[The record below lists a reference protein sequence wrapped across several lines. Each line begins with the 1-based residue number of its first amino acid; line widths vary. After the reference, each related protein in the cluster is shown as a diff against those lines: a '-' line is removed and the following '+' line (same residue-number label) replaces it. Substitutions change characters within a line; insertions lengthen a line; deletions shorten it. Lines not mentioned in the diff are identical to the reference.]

1 MYLLYVY
8 IYIYIYVCVCVCVK
22 NCKTL
27 SGFATNINFYTA
39 KLLSVMQLLKFY
51 IFFNIIVN
59 IMGSHTT

>member
-1 MYLLYVY
+1 M
-8 IYIYIYVCVCVCVK
+8 CVCVCVK